1 MSDPPDSSTARIS
14 TLAAELRATIGKLS
28 RRLRDQTHFNDLT
41 WTQISVLY
49 RLEQEGPA
57 TVTHLARAA
66 GMRPQSMGANIA
78 ALEAAGFVTGRPD
91 PSDGRQT
98 ILSITPA
105 CEDWI
110 RAGRA
115 ARQDWLHNAIQG
127 QLDAAEQEQLY
138 RAIALLNRLGD

>member
-66 GMRPQSMGANIA
+66 GMRPHSMGC
-78 ALEAAGFVTGRPD
+78 TT
-91 PSDGRQT
+91 PS
-98 ILSITPA
+98 
-105 CEDWI
+105 
-110 RAGRA
+110 RASLMPPNRNSFT
-115 ARQDWLHNAIQG
+115 ARS
-127 QLDAAEQEQLY
+127 
-138 RAIALLNRLGD
+138 RC